1 MYTMSKQ
8 GFVCGADGCGLVSA
22 ADTNA
27 DCLKETCAYG
37 CKITILDEQT
47 TSGACAPDK
56 DGLYTNKA
64 DCEQGLCRFSTTEGK
79 LVAVTVEAA
88 VSRLNTLLG
97 ASAEAGVR
105 PLSAGVF
112 LHQFNSAAL
121 TIGAVNPPPTNL
133 AYLNRSPETDM
144 WLTPHANPNWY
155 GTSAHGST
163 AWRQPPPPAP
173 FTPCPYLATPL
184 RSYTLWSKA
193 TLGDSPSPLASFLR
207 KDSNNL
213 PLPGFFILDPDAPVV
228 ASTANNK
235 PTGVDIGKTMPH
247 KSPSSSRCLAS
258 PADTCSEAC
267 PAACTIPFYP
277 MVKCGYAQPIP
288 DVDWTTLCPTT
299 NGVSPTVNMAD
310 YKTSR
315 DAFLQK
321 PLVEHDTAQALYN
334 EWILSDISIASC
346 SYMYHGGA
354 PSIMGA
360 DGNASIFWWTNRIH
374 APILALGVV
383 RSWDKDGTLDPYL
396 RDHIIPILV
405 IWWITINQARL
416 PGEPHAGFG
425 AARGQLIPFL
435 VMDSTQSVDHVFKN
449 VGDDDLA
456 KELFT
461 GIFKPREDGLLM
473 GFQPSRTDQNSVW
486 INEMLQT
493 NKYAAD
499 DLLDIQNACST
510 YKGSGTDPNWLMSG
524 IKALLESIP
533 T

>member
-1 MYTMSKQ
+1 MCADTINNFNFTGKLGRNILSIYILMSKR
-8 GFVCGADGCGLVSA
+8 GFVCGDDGCSLVSV

-27 DCLKETCAYG
+27 ACLDETCAYG

-64 DCEQGLCRFSTTEGK
+64 DCEQGLCPFNTNDPAGK
-79 LVAVTVEAA
+79 VKPVTIKAA

-133 AYLNRSPETDM
+133 AYLQSSPKNGM
-144 WLTPHANPNWY
+144 WLDSEVHSNWF

-163 AWRQPPPPAP
+163 AWRRAGPTK
-173 FTPCPYLATPL
+173 FTPCPGLDTPL

-288 DVDWTTLCPTT
+288 DDDWTTLCPTT

-321 PLVEHDTAQALYN
+321 PLVEHDTAQDLYN
-334 EWILSDISIASC
+334 EWILSDIDFAAC
-346 SYMYHGGA
+346 SYMWQGGA
-354 PSIMGA
+354 PSIIDA
-360 DGNASIFWWTNRIH
+360 NSPQFEWWTNRIH

-383 RSWDKDGTLDPYL
+383 RSWDIDSTLDPYL

-405 IWWITINQARL
+405 LWWITINQARL
-416 PGEPHAGFG
+416 PEETPGLGS

-435 VMDSTQSVDHVFKN
+435 VMDSTQTVDNVFKG
-449 VGDDDLA
+449 VGD
-456 KELFT
+456 
-461 GIFKPREDGLLM
+461 R
-473 GFQPSRTDQNSVW
+473 
-486 INEMLQT
+486 
-493 NKYAAD
+493 
-499 DLLDIQNACST
+499 
-510 YKGSGTDPNWLMSG
+510 
-524 IKALLESIP
+524 
-533 T
+533 